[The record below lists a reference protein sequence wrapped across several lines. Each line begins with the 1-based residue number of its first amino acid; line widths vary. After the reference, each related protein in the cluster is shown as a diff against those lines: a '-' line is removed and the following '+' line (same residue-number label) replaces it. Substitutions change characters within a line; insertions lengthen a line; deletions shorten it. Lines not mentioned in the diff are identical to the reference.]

1 MSGAGGKRKLS
12 SLVAVKFPVD
22 TVKKLRRTEGVGSVF
37 QETQHFSTITT
48 VNGPK
53 RIFYGK
59 RSARIFWILV
69 VFAIFVFLM
78 YQIVIVLQYYFSKP
92 TLSQISFIANEGGMD
107 FPAVTICNLNPV
119 KSSFIRNLNAS
130 GDLSDEVL
138 NYLLATKTNSMYMF
152 NNADL
157 ETLKN
162 AHDSSIQ
169 YLRRHPDFQIVDF
182 LNSAQFDCD
191 ELFEICYFGGKPFD
205 CCKYMTQSITSLGK
219 CWEINVQNRTE
230 LGVTKLSSS
239 TISAKSGLQIVANA
253 RHSEQFT
260 SFHYSSF
267 QENGFRY
274 FIHPPQVS
282 PDLASE
288 GITVSPSRIVNS
300 AIKAILHDLLNR
312 QNWGNCTSDWP
323 ENYRSDLP
331 YSSSVCQALCVAN
344 HFEKLCECVPYTY
357 NINNKPDVCFP
368 YEEVS
373 CMKEKMTK
381 TDGNGTVSLDLPF
394 CEECHLACQRT
405 SFNSYT
411 SYGDGFNNS
420 SMQYIR
426 NATGYTDSYIRENIV
441 IINIHF
447 LELFYTS
454 YSQVKN
460 TSIWAILN
468 QIFGLNGLW
477 FGMSIV
483 SLIELFLYL
492 TKVSWLMVSRR
503 RRKHLFDKQM
513 SEKRKEKIL
522 EAAVQENEEIKS
534 RRSSAPNL
542 KDLDDDLDDED
553 YWYRNPHHYS
563 ETSLDNV
570 IQLAI
575 DFNHPKLPRNIS
587 SKSLAS
593 IPELDEDA
601 VSNRGS
607 IRVLP
612 RRKRSDEELILRL

>member
-1 MSGAGGKRKLS
+1 
-12 SLVAVKFPVD
+12 
-22 TVKKLRRTEGVGSVF
+22 
-37 QETQHFSTITT
+37 
-48 VNGPK
+48 
-53 RIFYGK
+53 
-59 RSARIFWILV
+59 
-69 VFAIFVFLM
+69 
-78 YQIVIVLQYYFSKP
+78 
-92 TLSQISFIANEGGMD
+92 
-107 FPAVTICNLNPV
+107 
-119 KSSFIRNLNAS
+119 
-130 GDLSDEVL
+130 
-138 NYLLATKTNSMYMF
+138 
-152 NNADL
+152 
-157 ETLKN
+157 
-162 AHDSSIQ
+162 
-169 YLRRHPDFQIVDF
+169 
-182 LNSAQFDCD
+182 
-191 ELFEICYFGGKPFD
+191 
-205 CCKYMTQSITSLGK
+205 
-219 CWEINVQNRTE
+219 
-230 LGVTKLSSS
+230 
-239 TISAKSGLQIVANA
+239 
-253 RHSEQFT
+253 
-260 SFHYSSF
+260 
-267 QENGFRY
+267 
-274 FIHPPQVS
+274 
-282 PDLASE
+282 
-288 GITVSPSRIVNS
+288 
-300 AIKAILHDLLNR
+300 
-312 QNWGNCTSDWP
+312 
-323 ENYRSDLP
+323 
-331 YSSSVCQALCVAN
+331 
-344 HFEKLCECVPYTY
+344 
-357 NINNKPDVCFP
+357 
-368 YEEVS
+368 
-373 CMKEKMTK
+373 MTK

-426 NATGYTDSYIRENIV
+426 NATGYKDSYIRENIV

-460 TSIWAILN
+460 TSIWAILSMYFEMN
-468 QIFGLNGLW
+468 LLIKKKFVDQIFGLNGLW

-542 KDLDDDLDDED
+542 KDLDDDLDLDED
-553 YWYRNPHHYS
+553 YWYRNPDHYS

-607 IRVLP
+607 IRVLQ